1 MCSDIATASALGGI
15 RGSLRRVANDLEQ
28 QNHAVSAL
36 ARQVQIAN
44 QWQVTA
50 FKLQNE
56 RAEWKALSRKT
67 LEALEKE
74 EQVSADLR
82 QQLEQAQNSIAHWKK
97 VGDDRVE
104 ATIQRAVKGM
114 KEIEAW
120 GTSMKDECE
129 KEKKVSDDLRQRLAE
144 AQEALRTERN
154 LRRQEFNEKVENY
167 NKLARKYN
175 CFVDC
180 LAAIRARP
188 TELVALVAKLN
199 EELKAQEA

>member
-1 MCSDIATASALGGI
+1 MCSDFVTAGALGGI

-36 ARQVQIAN
+36 AQQVQIAN

-82 QQLEQAQNSIAHWKK
+82 QQLEQAQ
-97 VGDDRVE
+97 
-104 ATIQRAVKGM
+104 
-114 KEIEAW
+114 
-120 GTSMKDECE
+120 
-129 KEKKVSDDLRQRLAE
+129 
-144 AQEALRTERN
+144 EALRTEKK
-154 LRRQEFNEKVENY
+154 LRDDEFNERVVKY
-167 NKLARKYN
+167 NKLVRKSN
-175 CFVDC
+175 KLVECVN
-180 LAAIRARP
+180 AIKAQP
-188 TELVALVAKLN
+188 GNAVALITALEAELN
-199 EELKAQEA
+199 AQQA